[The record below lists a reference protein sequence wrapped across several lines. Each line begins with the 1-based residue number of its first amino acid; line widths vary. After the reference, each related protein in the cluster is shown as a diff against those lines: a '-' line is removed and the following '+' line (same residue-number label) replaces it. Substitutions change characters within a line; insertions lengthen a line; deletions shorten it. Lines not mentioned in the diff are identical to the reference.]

1 MNTQFRLIL
10 TLLAAASL
18 TLAACSDSE
27 DPTDGQDTGMDAAM
41 DVEEDMGGED
51 MGEDADE
58 DMGGE
63 DMGEDAQDMGGDDMG
78 TDDMGM
84 DVEEDGGGMG
94 AMTIDEIRALPEV
107 QNLEDPNSASDPTE
121 ESYTIEDVVV
131 TAVNGSGDNIR
142 GAWVQEQSEDLK
154 NKGLYLFFQGSS
166 ATIPSDLSRGDVL
179 TATGPMLQY
188 FGLLEMTNLTDI
200 EITTQDGP
208 VPNPVVIS
216 DASTIVTGGAD
227 AEAYEGVFIEVSNQT
242 VDTWDP
248 ANNNGE
254 ATFDSG
260 LYIDT
265 DLYNYP
271 DDFSNVMTDD
281 VFSTIR
287 GPLSFSFS
295 NRRILP
301 REQSDLVLAE

>member
-1 MNTQFRLIL
+1 MNTDFRFLL

-18 TLAACSDSE
+18 TLTACGDSE
-27 DPTDGQDTGMDAAM
+27 DPTDGQDAGMDAAM
-41 DVEEDMGGED
+41 DVQEDMGGED
-51 MGEDADE
+51 MGN
-58 DMGGE
+58 
-63 DMGEDAQDMGGDDMG
+63 DAQDMGGDDMG
-78 TDDMGM
+78 NDAQDMGGDDMGM
-84 DVEEDGGGMG
+84 DPDGGGMG

-107 QNLEDPNSASDPTE
+107 QNLEDPNAASDPTDG
-121 ESYTIEDVVV
+121 SYTIEDVVV
-131 TAVNGSGDNIR
+131 TAVNGSGENIN
-142 GAWVQEQSEDLK
+142 GVWVQEQSEDLK

-188 FGLLEMTNLTDI
+188 YGLLEMTNLTDI

-208 VPNPVVIS
+208 VPDPVVIS
-216 DASTIVTGGAD
+216 DVSTIVTGGAD
-227 AEAYEGVFIEVSNQT
+227 AEAYEGVLIEVSNQT
-242 VDTWDP
+242 VAEWDP
-248 ANNNGE
+248 TNNNGE

-271 DDFSNVMTDD
+271 DDFGNVMPDD

-287 GPLSFSFS
+287 GPLSFSFN

-301 REQSDLVLAE
+301 REQSDLVLDN